1 MLNKTK
7 TTFQIVVVDST
18 KPKFSS
24 WLPFERGRI
33 RKNPKKGRVKRFD
46 IRYVHFLVRFT
57 QTRITY
63 LFSTI
68 HSITTLPYRGKE

>member
-24 WLPFERGRI
+24 WLLFERGAFI

-46 IRYVHFLVRFT
+46 IRFVHFLVRFT

-63 LFSTI
+63 LFSKI
-68 HSITTLPYRGKE
+68 HSNKK